1 MKVDVSS
8 NLTKSTYILENSV
21 IGNTRGFEP
30 LILSP
35 NLSSP
40 AKIRNGDEIM
50 KKFERKQT
58 IKEWELEKGIEI
70 KNPKGFW
77 GGKNKIYNRL
87 YTEKL
92 FRKCARL
99 SEIRCKTDKGLAFLE
114 G

>member
-1 MKVDVSS
+1 MRVDYKVSAH
-8 NLTKSTYILENSV
+8 ILENGV

-30 LILSP
+30 LILSSK
-35 NLSSP
+35 LSSP
-40 AKIRNGDEIM
+40 AKYRTNGDEIM
-50 KKFERKQT
+50 KKPERKQT
-58 IKEWELEKGIEI
+58 IKEWEIEKGIEI

-77 GGKNKIYNRL
+77 SKRSQIYNKL

-99 SEIRCKTDKGLAFLE
+99 SEIRCKTEKGLAFLE

>member
-1 MKVDVSS
+1 MDYKVSAH
-8 NLTKSTYILENSV
+8 ILENGV

-30 LILSP
+30 LILSSK
-35 NLSSP
+35 LSSP
-40 AKIRNGDEIM
+40 AKYRTNGDEIM
-50 KKFERKQT
+50 KKPERKQT
-58 IKEWELEKGIEI
+58 IKEWEIEKGIEI

-77 GGKNKIYNRL
+77 SKRSQIYNKL

-99 SEIRCKTDKGLAFLE
+99 SEIRCKTEKGLAFLE